1 MQHIDDYGCLT
12 QRSQLDRLRE
22 LADGMARERVRA
34 LQPTE
39 LLATTVLVID
49 ASGTATTWDLDHLT
63 LAGSTSGSAV
73 QLLLDPE
80 LALNHLVPTQAIMRI
95 LRDTAASAVA
105 VVAPVNASAA
115 ALQLADLDHEQSL
128 TARIERQPER
138 EAALGPW
145 DFGKVAWAVRLRHVL
160 QAARAGMPSDT
171 PGGSAKP
178 AIPARPAARPA
189 DAAAMRRNHRREM
202 REQLHHQPAAAPS
215 WLQ

>member
-22 LADGMARERVRA
+22 LADGMARERVKA

-39 LLATTVLVID
+39 LLTTTVFVID
-49 ASGTATTWDLDHLT
+49 AGGKATTWDLDHPPV
-63 LAGSTSGSAV
+63 AGSTSGSAV

-80 LALNHLVPTQAIMRI
+80 LALTNLVPTHAIMRI
-95 LRDTAASAVA
+95 LRHTAASAVA
-105 VVAPVNASAA
+105 VVAPVNATAA

-128 TARIERQPER
+128 MARIEREPER

-145 DFGKVAWAVRLRHVL
+145 DFGKVPWTVRLRQVL
-160 QAARAGMPSDT
+160 QAARTGAAGEAPSAN
-171 PGGSAKP
+171 PKP
-178 AIPARPAARPA
+178 ATARPPGRPA